1 MMVRKR
7 EVMERMFRL
16 TLPKTEE
23 KPSSTTIH
31 TRQIKEFGKQTDAG
45 QESQDILMSFSS
57 PGQGSSPWLASLPV
71 KDWLLD
77 PLLRSGDSYV
87 PVALVPTN
95 GGSIPTKNPKV
106 IQVKLQKASSLL
118 QKITEVRQFG
128 RGGILCCSA
137 DQDCVRELLNCSEFA
152 AQPDGS
158 AAETQ
163 TASGTSAVT
172 TVEAVITAT
181 LGSQPPEVDD
191 VDGDI
196 RRLITTIP
204 VLYRVT
210 REQAALRRRTERKRR
225 RYLLCAALLVPYMI
239 LLALL
244 LLIRPPE
251 RPKKLQSPLLCTTSS
266 EAYVEFA
273 ADLPPDGICTFI
285 FCESVYKKRQHPFV
299 NRTPTPGPVPF
310 DIDFDHFTQRQFL
323 FLDTLLGVSFA
334 LNNGDLMKDYQTP
347 EFRQNLDYT
356 WNQKIYQYGVA
367 SMRPPQITKN
377 DIRDALTFIKS
388 RWEEAT
394 MKHVLLGDRN
404 KSPKKQNMGVGFL
417 VPKVGQL
424 RKFFT
429 PHIFIAISHIS
440 IDDYLLPECRIM
452 PTSVYE
458 FPANVT
464 DRYFMSVCL
473 PRLPERLWQTSPDD
487 MGQGTLSTLSFSFTM
502 RARCYWPRHPDPNV
516 VAIGNFGLFNPC
528 KDGGIIPDISPG
540 KACNV
545 SFAVGNTSRYYP
557 TYFVRVGYDK
567 RLGRTLVFDP
577 LTGMRVKICT
587 AKRIFLRVNFTVSAY
602 DVEYDVWR
610 YTRFRGIVKCDHFN
624 INGTNERTQFPENIR
639 GLLNR
644 SYVTAPDVQDCITHW

>member
-1 MMVRKR
+1 MEATVGLRAVHLRESLQDYTARTFNERSTSYHHAALHRRRKTRSIFKQSPKEHTTTGFVR
-7 EVMERMFRL
+7 L
-16 TLPKTEE
+16 SNP
-23 KPSSTTIH
+23 
-31 TRQIKEFGKQTDAG
+31 
-45 QESQDILMSFSS
+45 
-57 PGQGSSPWLASLPV
+57 
-71 KDWLLD
+71 
-77 PLLRSGDSYV
+77 
-87 PVALVPTN
+87 ALSN
-95 GGSIPTKNPKV
+95 GGSKHAHVYSPGDEG
-106 IQVKLQKASSLL
+106 QK
-118 QKITEVRQFG
+118 
-128 RGGILCCSA
+128 
-137 DQDCVRELLNCSEFA
+137 
-152 AQPDGS
+152 
-158 AAETQ
+158 
-163 TASGTSAVT
+163 
-172 TVEAVITAT
+172 
-181 LGSQPPEVDD
+181 
-191 VDGDI
+191 
-196 RRLITTIP
+196 
-204 VLYRVT
+204 
-210 REQAALRRRTERKRR
+210 RTERKRR
-225 RYLLCAALLVPYMI
+225 RYLLCAALLVTYMI

-251 RPKKLQSPLLCTTSS
+251 RPKKLQYPLLCTTSS

-285 FCESVYKKRQHPFV
+285 FYESVYKKGQHPFV

-310 DIDFDHFTQRQFL
+310 DIDFGHFAQRQFL

-334 LNNGDLMKDYQTP
+334 LDNGDLMRDYQTP

-377 DIRDALTFIKS
+377 DIRDALTFIKHLDTYWHTKPNFTGIQPS
-388 RWEEAT
+388 TALGIPLPERHWPD
-394 MKHVLLGDRN
+394 LLDLM
-404 KSPKKQNMGVGFL
+404 QN
-417 VPKVGQL
+417 
-424 RKFFT
+424 FFT

-464 DRYFMSVCL
+464 DRYFMSVNDSG
-473 PRLPERLWQTSPDD
+473 RLLQMIWDR
-487 MGQGTLSTLSFSFTM
+487 GILSALSFSFTM
-502 RARCYWPRHPDPNV
+502 RARWYWPRNPDPNV

-528 KDGGIIPDISPG
+528 RDGGIIPDISPG

-545 SFAVGNTSRYYP
+545 SFTVRNTSRYDP

-610 YTRFRGIVKCDHFN
+610 YTRFRGSVKCDHFN
-624 INGTNERTQFPENIR
+624 INGTNERTQFLENIR
-639 GLLNR
+639 GFLNR

>member
-1 MMVRKR
+1 MQSPGITYSTRR
-7 EVMERMFRL
+7 TEQI
-16 TLPKTEE
+16 TKTAQMKMQ
-23 KPSSTTIH
+23 KPEYTIDGIG
-31 TRQIKEFGKQTDAG
+31 TRVDHCQPFAG

-95 GGSIPTKNPKV
+95 GGSIPTKNPK
-106 IQVKLQKASSLL
+106 
-118 QKITEVRQFG
+118 
-128 RGGILCCSA
+128 
-137 DQDCVRELLNCSEFA
+137 
-152 AQPDGS
+152 DGS

-191 VDGDI
+191 VDGDNSASDNHHTGP
-196 RRLITTIP
+196 LQGDT
-204 VLYRVT
+204 
-210 REQAALRRRTERKRR
+210 RTERKRR

-377 DIRDALTFIKS
+377 DIRDALTFIK
-388 RWEEAT
+388 
-394 MKHVLLGDRN
+394 
-404 KSPKKQNMGVGFL
+404 
-417 VPKVGQL
+417 
-424 RKFFT
+424 KFFT

-540 KACNV
+540 K
-545 SFAVGNTSRYYP
+545 
-557 TYFVRVGYDK
+557 
-567 RLGRTLVFDP
+567 
-577 LTGMRVKICT
+577 ICT